1 MNRMNGIINNKEKN
15 IENLNAALNDEKE
28 RILNITRNNTA
39 EVSDLVHDK
48 NRLKE
53 EVDHLNLELAE
64 AREERKTF
72 QAITDKNL
80 NALEGAILN
89 LKEELE
95 ISQINYIREKDKSSL
110 IIDDLHR

>member
-1 MNRMNGIINNKEKN
+1 M
-15 IENLNAALNDEKE
+15 NDEKE

-53 EVDHLNLELAE
+53 EIDNLNLELADTKQ
-64 AREERKTF
+64 ERQNF
-72 QAITDKNL
+72 QDATDKNIQT
-80 NALEGAILN
+80 LEVAIIN

-95 ISQINYIREKDKSSL
+95 ISQISFIREKDKSSL